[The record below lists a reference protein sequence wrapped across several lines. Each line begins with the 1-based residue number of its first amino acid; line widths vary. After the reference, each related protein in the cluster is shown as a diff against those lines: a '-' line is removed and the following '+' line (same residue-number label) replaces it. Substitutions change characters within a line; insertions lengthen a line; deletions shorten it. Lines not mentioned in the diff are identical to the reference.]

1 MSASAKQIPD
11 VNTLSSGILAGD
23 RSVLAK
29 AITLAESTRE
39 KDRVQVDALLKTL
52 LPHTGNSIRIAIT
65 GVPGVGKSTFIEA
78 FGNLLTLEGKKI
90 AVLAIDP
97 SSQKTKG
104 SILGDKTRME
114 HLSRNPDVFI
124 RPSPSSQA
132 LGGVSFHT
140 RETILLCEA
149 AGYNIILIETVGVGQ
164 SETYVRSMVDFFL
177 LLMLGGAGD
186 ELQGIKKG
194 IMEMADG
201 VVINKADGDNLKPSM
216 QAKADA
222 QNALHLQEASTSG
235 WTTKVLTISA
245 RENKGLNEVWKM
257 IREYQAYTTANGFFA
272 SNREHQ
278 KKQWLDE
285 SIENYF
291 RQLQDEAEFIA
302 GKEKLMKKVMKGELL
317 PTEAA
322 RMFWKD
328 LLSKG

>member
-1 MSASAKQIPD
+1 MPLSTKPMHDISLLAK
-11 VNTLSSGILAGD
+11 GILAGE
-23 RSVLAK
+23 RSILAK
-29 AITLAESTRE
+29 AITLAESTLE
-39 KDRVQVDALLKTL
+39 TDNQQTDLLLKEL
-52 LPHTGNSIRIAIT
+52 LPHTGHSMRIAVT
-65 GVPGVGKSTFIEA
+65 GVPGVGKSTFIES
-78 FGNLLTLEGKKI
+78 FGELLTSQGKKI

-114 HLSRNPDVFI
+114 QLSRNPNVFI

-149 AGYNIILIETVGVGQ
+149 AGFDIILIETVGVGQ

-177 LLMLGGAGD
+177 LLLLAGAGD

-216 QAKADA
+216 QAKADVH
-222 QNALHLQEASTSG
+222 NALHMQEASSSG
-235 WTTKVLTISA
+235 WSPNVLTMSA
-245 RENKGLNEVWKM
+245 IENEGLDDVWKM
-257 IREYQAYTTANGFFA
+257 IQDYQSFTSKNGFFNK
-272 SNREHQ
+272 NRELQ
-278 KKQWLDE
+278 KKLWLDE
-285 SIENYF
+285 SVENQF
-291 RQLQDEAEFIA
+291 RQLLSGPDLSKR
-302 GKEKLMKKVMKGELL
+302 KEVLLKEVMNNSLL

-322 RMFWKD
+322 RKFWKD
-328 LLSKG
+328 ILLKR